1 MKYMKL
7 SDIRAALELSLER
20 PISRQAADYYSHI
33 NSFPPP
39 VIEHPIRLWDAAAVK
54 RWVKKR

>member
-1 MKYMKL
+1 MEYVKL
-7 SDIRAALELSLER
+7 SDIRAALELSLGR
-20 PISRQAADYYSHI
+20 PISRQAADYYSHTK
-33 NSFPPP
+33 SFPPP